1 VIEAPPF
8 SILVPV
14 MLGLFAIFVWLVM
27 LLMFKAKAQ
36 LEYSEGMITLTVK
49 NARITRIEHNQ
60 DQIVVHLDREFEQ
73 QTLKLAA

>member
-1 VIEAPPF
+1 MIEAPPF
-8 SILVPV
+8 SILVPA
-14 MLGLFAIFVWLVM
+14 MLGLFAIFVWLVT

-36 LEYSEGMITLTVK
+36 LEYSEGLIILTVK